1 MKEEIKKLL
10 RESITV
16 YEAKEEESDKE
27 VKDSE
32 EDKKDSDKKERDK
45 EERDKEEGHK
55 EKYVSKG
62 EQDDL
67 KKLAKPVYDYNLG
80 QELSD
85 CALGSDKNR
94 TNQSKL
100 RKYMLGDPYKKNG
113 NPDVGRTPKKVA
125 NKVISCL
132 TDIRSDL
139 GKV

>member
-32 EDKKDSDKKERDK
+32 EDKKDSDK

-62 EQDDL
+62 EQDELEDM
-67 KKLAKPVYDYNLG
+67 ADVVYDMRLG
-80 QELSD
+80 GQLSRCVRGKD
-85 CALGSDKNR
+85 GKR
-94 TNQSKL
+94 TKQSAI
-100 RKYMLGDPYKKNG
+100 RKYMLDDPYDDMG
-113 NPDVGRTPKKVA
+113 PTPKSLAEKI
-125 NKVISCL
+125 ISCMTKL
-132 TDIRSDL
+132 RKKIS
-139 GKV
+139 KV